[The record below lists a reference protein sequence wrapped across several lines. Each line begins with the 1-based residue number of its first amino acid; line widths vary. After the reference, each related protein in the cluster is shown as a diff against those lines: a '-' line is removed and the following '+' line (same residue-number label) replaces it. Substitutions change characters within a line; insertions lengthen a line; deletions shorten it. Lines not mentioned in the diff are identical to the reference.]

1 MVQTRVV
8 IGNEEKINDY
18 TDGVPPSTCGR
29 SLLITRHTGLLVG
42 GNVSPY
48 SRSLTS
54 LKQIGEGL
62 QVVANSFINADRLPM
77 SLSQLIPY
85 YHKQ

>member
-48 SRSLTS
+48 SL
-54 LKQIGEGL
+54 QI
-62 QVVANSFINADRLPM
+62 VANSFINADRLPM